1 MRKVLIATHAQMA
14 EGIKSTAEFIIGE
27 KNNLTFINAY
37 INDIP
42 FKDELDHFK
51 KDLNE
56 EDELVI
62 LTDILAGS
70 VNQEV
75 TQLTDRP
82 HTHVITGVN
91 LPLVLGIA
99 LANDTTYLDADQL
112 NKIIA
117 DAKDAIIYV
126 NEFEPEIDEEDE

>member
-51 KDLNE
+51 KDLSE
-56 EDELVI
+56 EDEVVI

-91 LPLVLGIA
+91 LPLVLGVA
-99 LANDTTYLDADQL
+99 LANDTTYLDGDQL

-117 DAKDAIIYV
+117 DAKEAIIYV

>member
-14 EGIKSTAEFIIGE
+14 EGVKSTAEFIIGE

>member
-51 KDLNE
+51 KDLSG

-75 TQLTDRP
+75 TLLTDRP

-91 LPLVLGIA
+91 LPLVLGVA
-99 LANDTTYLDADQL
+99 LANDTTYLDPDQL

>member
-51 KDLNE
+51 KDLSK
-56 EDELVI
+56 EDEVVI

-91 LPLVLGIA
+91 LPLVLGVA

-117 DAKDAIIYV
+117 DAKEAIIYV

>member
-51 KDLNE
+51 KDLSE

>member
-42 FKDELDHFK
+42 FKHELDHFK
-51 KDLNE
+51 KDLSE
-56 EDELVI
+56 EDEVVI

-91 LPLVLGIA
+91 LPLVLGVA

>member
-51 KDLNE
+51 KDLSE
-56 EDELVI
+56 EDEVVI

-91 LPLVLGIA
+91 LPLVLGVA
-99 LANDTTYLDADQL
+99 LASDTTYLDGDQL

-117 DAKDAIIYV
+117 DAKEAIIYV